1 MGNPNHLRRRK
12 SAFCGAIIW
21 KFLQWMKFSLNFLFL
36 LKLVFK
42 NVPETGYLIFC
53 GSLRARMTNSGNERK
68 IYSAHFDSYVGF
80 QNDVKNCLN
89 IFKNFSWT

>member
-1 MGNPNHLRRRK
+1 MEIFTMDEIFIKFFNFAKIGFQKCSRNWIFDFLR
-12 SAFCGAIIW
+12 G
-21 KFLQWMKFSLNFLFL
+21 
-36 LKLVFK
+36 
-42 NVPETGYLIFC
+42 

-89 IFKNFSWT
+89 TFKNFSWT